1 MRFGNTLG
9 DVVARPSLDE
19 IFGAKAGGKRPSLG
33 EIFGDSQGYT
43 PPLSAEQQVANVQKA
58 KQDAVKSLPL
68 MDRVLGGVGKGL
80 MDTYAGV
87 AQLATK
93 ATDAVG
99 LTDDAS
105 GRVTRSYGAERQ
117 AYNEGTKGDIASRLG
132 EVGGNVAL
140 ATLIPTGGTAGL
152 TAKLGTKLGGK
163 MGSILTSSLGRASVG
178 SALEGAAIGATQ
190 YAGEGESRLNNAIL
204 GGVTGGAIPVAGK
217 VLKEGAKV
225 TGAFANKALGKAA
238 QELSGV
244 SEEALRKYGTGLG
257 EGAKQIRAASGTQ
270 HDIGEKLVTMLDKLD
285 DYLPEKDA
293 VDKALQAMPEVNV
306 SNTLKTL
313 QDAQTGGVLK
323 SSRDVNEKI
332 VGLIDDLTKAADQNG
347 NIKAVTFREIRKE
360 LDQLAGDAFGKES
373 NKFVTAVKQARH
385 TMADDLVQA
394 AEASGNQEYTQAMR
408 GMAEKIRAADNLKQF
423 LGKSAQTREA
433 RAESFV
439 STLFGKNKEER
450 QKAVEAMG
458 QIFGDD
464 FLEQSK
470 LAHLAAELGDGGK
483 PSLLPRQF
491 TGRSAL
497 GPIVSGG
504 LYAAGA
510 APAAIIPT
518 ALSSP
523 RIASMALGAADAL
536 GTGSKKLA
544 QKSRPLA
551 TRLLPLAS
559 RVGSMEASRP

>member
-1 MRFGNTLG
+1 MDAEQEKRFRFR
-9 DVVARPSLDE
+9 ARFE
-19 IFGAKAGGKRPSLG
+19 AEQAKGS
-33 EIFGDSQGYT
+33 SGYV
-43 PPLSAEQQVANVQKA
+43 PPLSPEQQAENIQKA
-58 KQDAVKSLPL
+58 KQDAVKSLPIL
-68 MDRVLGGVGKGL
+68 DRVLGGVGKGL

-93 ATDAVG
+93 ATDAAG
-99 LTDDAS
+99 LTNDAS
-105 GRVTRSYGAERQ
+105 GRVTRAYGAERE
-117 AYNEGTKGDIASRLG
+117 AYNEGTKGDIASRVG

-140 ATLIPTGGTAGL
+140 AALVPTGGAAGL
-152 TAKLGTKLGGK
+152 TGKLGTKLGGK
-163 MGSILTSSLGRASVG
+163 LGSVLASALGRASVG
-178 SALEGAAIGATQ
+178 SALEGAALGATQ
-190 YAGEGESRLNNAIL
+190 FAGEGESRLNNAVL
-204 GGVTGGAIPVAGK
+204 GGVTGGAIPMAGK
-217 VLKEGAKV
+217 VLKEGTKAV
-225 TGAFANKALGKAA
+225 GAFANKTLGKAA

-257 EGAKQIRAASGTQ
+257 QGAKDIRAAAGTQ
-270 HDIGEKLVTMLDKLD
+270 HDIGQKLVTMLDKLD
-285 DYLPEKDA
+285 DYLPEKDI
-293 VDKALQAMPEVNV
+293 VDKALQAMPDVNV
-306 SNTLKTL
+306 ANTLQTL
-313 QDAQTGGVLK
+313 KAAQTGGVLK

-332 VGLIDDLTKAADQNG
+332 VGLIDDLTKAADPNG
-347 NIKAVTFREIRKE
+347 NIPAATFREIRKE

-373 NKFVTAVKQARH
+373 NKFVTAVKEARH

-394 AEASGNQEYTQAMR
+394 AEASGNPEYTQAMR
-408 GMAEKIRAADNLKQF
+408 SMAEKIRAADNLKQF

-464 FLEQSK
+464 FLHQSK

-497 GPIVSGG
+497 GPGLSGL
-504 LYAAGA
+504 LYATGA
-510 APAAIIPT
+510 APASAIPM

-523 RIASMALGAADAL
+523 KIASMALGAADAL
-536 GTGSKKLA
+536 GTGAKTLA

-559 RVGSMEASRP
+559 RVGAMEASRP